1 MHTNGAGA
9 NTFPSLNLQ
18 SHNCDKHNWNKIAAT
33 THTAVMRAVSKD
45 DINPR
50 RPRSICECPTDGMQM
65 TPTRP
70 QPAQSRAW
78 TRIALTVAGSLC
90 AATAGFAQAVDQAPA
105 ETTETTAPDFVE
117 PADIDWSV
125 LNTDPT
131 SVYEAPAAIGRKPSV
146 MASGGDP
153 RSWSRSDRPD
163 GSSAVTVKQPI
174 TPFWNTR
181 VGADLNVATRTPTT
195 SSEVLAEKIAHDN
208 QLSQSTGSAWASMTA
223 PGLGSIWDKT
233 AIEARTDPAADQSKF
248 GTSLSKS
255 VPFGA
260 DQYSLTLQNGY
271 NVTQQT
277 LVPVFGLGA
286 STRIFET
293 DQTAKL
299 GIAETGTSFI
309 AGQTH
314 STADNKWLRR
324 VGAEQKLFGSITITG
339 SVSETPDGIAN
350 RSLTAG
356 FKHQW

>member
-1 MHTNGAGA
+1 M
-9 NTFPSLNLQ
+9 
-18 SHNCDKHNWNKIAAT
+18 
-33 THTAVMRAVSKD
+33 
-45 DINPR
+45 
-50 RPRSICECPTDGMQM
+50 
-65 TPTRP
+65 
-70 QPAQSRAW
+70 
-78 TRIALTVAGSLC
+78 RIALSVVCSLC
-90 AATAGFAQAVDQAPA
+90 LAKAGFAQAVDRTPA
-105 ETTETTAPDFVE
+105 EAAETAAPDFVE
-117 PADIDWSV
+117 PADLDWSV

-131 SVYEAPAAIGRKPSV
+131 SVYEAPSAIGRK
-146 MASGGDP
+146 ASASAPGDDP
-153 RSWSRSDRPD
+153 WSWSRSDKPD

-174 TPFWNTR
+174 TPFWDTR

-195 SSEVLAEKIAHDN
+195 SSEVLAERIAHDN
-208 QLSQSTGSAWASMTA
+208 QLSQSSGSAWAAMTA

-233 AIEARTDPAADQSKF
+233 AIEARTDPGQDQSKF

-255 VPFGA
+255 VPFGG

-277 LVPVFGLGA
+277 LVPVFGLGT

-299 GIAETGTSFI
+299 GIVETGTSFI

-314 STADNKWLRR
+314 STADNKWIRR
-324 VGAEQKLFGSITITG
+324 FGAEQKLFGGVTITG

>member
-1 MHTNGAGA
+1 M
-9 NTFPSLNLQ
+9 
-18 SHNCDKHNWNKIAAT
+18 
-33 THTAVMRAVSKD
+33 
-45 DINPR
+45 
-50 RPRSICECPTDGMQM
+50 
-65 TPTRP
+65 
-70 QPAQSRAW
+70 
-78 TRIALTVAGSLC
+78 
-90 AATAGFAQAVDQAPA
+90 
-105 ETTETTAPDFVE
+105 
-117 PADIDWSV
+117 
-125 LNTDPT
+125 
-131 SVYEAPAAIGRKPSV
+131 
-146 MASGGDP
+146 
-153 RSWSRSDRPD
+153 
-163 GSSAVTVKQPI
+163 
-174 TPFWNTR
+174 
-181 VGADLNVATRTPTT
+181 PTT

-255 VPFGA
+255 LPFGG

-324 VGAEQKLFGSITITG
+324 VGAEQKLFGGVTITG
-339 SVSETPDGIAN
+339 SVSETPEGVAN

-356 FKHQW
+356 FRHQW

>member
-1 MHTNGAGA
+1 
-9 NTFPSLNLQ
+9 
-18 SHNCDKHNWNKIAAT
+18 
-33 THTAVMRAVSKD
+33 V
-45 DINPR
+45 
-50 RPRSICECPTDGMQM
+50 
-65 TPTRP
+65 
-70 QPAQSRAW
+70 
-78 TRIALTVAGSLC
+78 SLC
-90 AATAGFAQAVDQAPA
+90 TASACFAQTVDPTSAPA
-105 ETTETTAPDFVE
+105 TETAAPDFVE

-131 SVYEAPAAIGRKPSV
+131 SVYETPAVIGRKPNVTTS
-146 MASGGDP
+146 SGDP
-153 RSWSRSDRPD
+153 WSWSRADKPD

-174 TPFWNTR
+174 TPFWDTR
-181 VGADLNVATRTPTT
+181 VGADLNVTTRMPTT

-255 VPFGA
+255 LPFGG

-324 VGAEQKLFGSITITG
+324 VGAEQKLFGGVTITG
-339 SVSETPDGIAN
+339 SVSETPEGVAN

-356 FKHQW
+356 FRHQW

>member
-1 MHTNGAGA
+1 
-9 NTFPSLNLQ
+9 
-18 SHNCDKHNWNKIAAT
+18 
-33 THTAVMRAVSKD
+33 
-45 DINPR
+45 
-50 RPRSICECPTDGMQM
+50 M
-65 TPTRP
+65 TPTRL
-70 QPAQSRAW
+70 QPEQSQAW
-78 TRIALTVAGSLC
+78 NRRIALTLAVSLC
-90 AATAGFAQAVDQAPA
+90 TASACFAQTVDPTSASA
-105 ETTETTAPDFVE
+105 TETAAPDFVE

-131 SVYEAPAAIGRKPSV
+131 SVYETPAVIGRKPNV
-146 MASGGDP
+146 TASSGDP
-153 RSWSRSDRPD
+153 WSWSRADKPD

-174 TPFWNTR
+174 TPFWDTR
-181 VGADLNVATRTPTT
+181 VGADLNVTTRMPTT

-255 VPFGA
+255 LPFGG

-324 VGAEQKLFGSITITG
+324 VGAEQKLFGGVTITG
-339 SVSETPDGIAN
+339 SVSETPEGVAN

-356 FKHQW
+356 FRHQW

>member
-1 MHTNGAGA
+1 M
-9 NTFPSLNLQ
+9 P
-18 SHNCDKHNWNKIAAT
+18 
-33 THTAVMRAVSKD
+33 
-45 DINPR
+45 P
-50 RPRSICECPTDGMQM
+50 DGLPM
-65 TPTRP
+65 TPTRL
-70 QPAQSRAW
+70 QPEQSQAW
-78 TRIALTVAGSLC
+78 NRRIALTLAVSLC
-90 AATAGFAQAVDQAPA
+90 TASACFAQTVDPTSAPA
-105 ETTETTAPDFVE
+105 TETAAPDFVE

-131 SVYEAPAAIGRKPSV
+131 SVYETPAVIGRKPNV
-146 MASGGDP
+146 TASSGDP
-153 RSWSRSDRPD
+153 WSWSRADKPD

-174 TPFWNTR
+174 TPFWDTR
-181 VGADLNVATRTPTT
+181 VGADLNVTTRMPTT

-255 VPFGA
+255 LPFGG

-324 VGAEQKLFGSITITG
+324 VGAEQKLFGGVTITG
-339 SVSETPDGIAN
+339 SVSETPEGVAN

-356 FKHQW
+356 FRHQW

>member
-1 MHTNGAGA
+1 
-9 NTFPSLNLQ
+9 
-18 SHNCDKHNWNKIAAT
+18 
-33 THTAVMRAVSKD
+33 
-45 DINPR
+45 
-50 RPRSICECPTDGMQM
+50 M
-65 TPTRP
+65 TPTRL
-70 QPAQSRAW
+70 QPEQSQAW
-78 TRIALTVAGSLC
+78 NRRIALTLAVSLC
-90 AATAGFAQAVDQAPA
+90 TASACFAQTVDPTSAPA
-105 ETTETTAPDFVE
+105 TETAAPDFVE

-131 SVYEAPAAIGRKPSV
+131 SVYETPAVIGRKPNVRTS
-146 MASGGDP
+146 SGDP
-153 RSWSRSDRPD
+153 WSWSRADKPD

-174 TPFWNTR
+174 TPFWDTR
-181 VGADLNVATRTPTT
+181 VGADLNVTTRMPTT

-255 VPFGA
+255 LPFGG

-324 VGAEQKLFGSITITG
+324 VGAEQKLFGGVTITG
-339 SVSETPDGIAN
+339 SVSETPEGVAN

-356 FKHQW
+356 FRHQW

>member
-1 MHTNGAGA
+1 
-9 NTFPSLNLQ
+9 
-18 SHNCDKHNWNKIAAT
+18 
-33 THTAVMRAVSKD
+33 
-45 DINPR
+45 
-50 RPRSICECPTDGMQM
+50 M
-65 TPTRP
+65 TPRVP
-70 QPAQSRAW
+70 QPTPSRAF
-78 TRIALTVAGSLC
+78 TAIALAVVGGLWI
-90 AATAGFAQAVDQAPA
+90 ATAGFAQTVDHAPA
-105 ETTETTAPDFVE
+105 EATETAAPDFVE

-131 SVYEAPAAIGRKPSV
+131 SVYETPSGIGRKANATAPS
-146 MASGGDP
+146 GDP
-153 RSWSRSDRPD
+153 WSWTRADKPD
-163 GSSAVTVKQPI
+163 GSSAVTIKQPI
-174 TPFWNTR
+174 TPFWDTR
-181 VGADLNVATRTPTT
+181 VGADLNVTRTPTR
-195 SSEVLAEKIAHDN
+195 SSEVLAERIAHDN
-208 QLSQSTGSAWASMTA
+208 QISQSSGSAWAAMTA

-233 AIEARTDPAADQSKF
+233 AIEARTDPAQDQSKF

-255 VPFGA
+255 VPFGG

-293 DQTAKL
+293 DQLAKL

-314 STADNKWLRR
+314 SSADNKWLRR
-324 VGAEQKLFGSITITG
+324 IGAEQKLFGGVTITG